1 MRIIIRKNLKIK
13 NMKKLF
19 QITAIIYVLIAL
31 IGMGYLIGHKK
42 GYQKGYIDRSNSMI
56 QVRFPNGATAESID
70 SIENYGY

>member
-1 MRIIIRKNLKIK
+1 
-13 NMKKLF
+13 MKKLF

-56 QVRFPNGATAESID
+56 QLRFPNGATAESVD